1 MKIEDE
7 IKSTVELDIAKKVL
21 LNVMYTQ
28 NFVND
33 KFNEILKPYDLSG
46 EQYNVLRILKGQKG
60 CPTNMCS
67 IQDRMV
73 AKSSNTTRLID
84 KLLLK
89 DYVTREVCPNNR
101 RKIEVLITQKGL
113 DILYKLDPIV
123 MEHDDVNDWD
133 KEFYVTQPDFN
144 MLDLEGIY
152 QTKLTV
158 VSATQLTGTLT
169 VNVSLSVSGSNTAL
183 SGVLPADF
191 TLVDASG
198 TTVTVDS
205 AAESPSGTYTIVAT
219 DDATTGT
226 LALGVSTI
234 GTANYQSLAVAFE
247 TA

>member
-89 DYVTREVCPNNR
+89 ELVTRNVCPNNR
-101 RKIEVLITQKGL
+101 RKIEVSITEKGL
-113 DILYKLDPIV
+113 QLLLELDPRVIQH
-123 MEHDDVNDWD
+123 EQIFASNL
-133 KEFYVTQPDFN
+133 ETQE
-144 MLDLEGIY
+144 L
-152 QTKLTV
+152 
-158 VSATQLTGTLT
+158 TQLNNLLEKYRTL
-169 VNVSLSVSGSNTAL
+169 NH
-183 SGVLPADF
+183 
-191 TLVDASG
+191 
-198 TTVTVDS
+198 
-205 AAESPSGTYTIVAT
+205 
-219 DDATTGT
+219 
-226 LALGVSTI
+226 
-234 GTANYQSLAVAFE
+234 
-247 TA
+247 